1 MTRSSDRLQWPP
13 LRGRLALKPSVAGS
27 ADRGVWLSGSRR
39 TRSWALRVLREAV
52 GGWISPLKWL
62 MIDARVDAEDGEVF
76 ARLGVAVTGG
86 QELWSHCRVLGATC

>member
-39 TRSWALRVLREAV
+39 TRSWALRVLSEVVAGR
-52 GGWISPLKWL
+52 ISPLKWL
-62 MIDARVDAEDGEVF
+62 MIDARVDAEGDEVLD
-76 ARLGVAVTGG
+76 RLGIAVTGRAK
-86 QELWSHCRVLGATC
+86 LRSHCRVLGATC